1 MCFRNKTTKVS
12 VQDWFQ
18 SGLVCDLLVDLD
30 RTEALE
36 AQRVHCTENG

>member
-1 MCFRNKTTKVS
+1 MCFRNKTTKVP

-18 SGLVCDLLVDLD
+18 SGLVCYLLVDLD

-36 AQRVHCTENG
+36 AQRVQCVVNG